1 MDDYVKQTI
10 ALYDQ
15 TASEYAQKVEKYGVL
30 NERKKFCTLLP
41 PGGNVL
47 DAGCGPGRDSAYF
60 NANGFSVV
68 GVDLSDNLLAI
79 ARKKAPGVQFIHM
92 NLLNLDFPNATFDG
106 IWACASFHHLRHVD
120 VPGVVSRCHT
130 ILKKSGILFVLV
142 KAGSGEHM
150 KKEPS
155 IPDKKRFFSY
165 YSTEY
170 VSSMLKHANFHILD
184 CYALDE
190 GALYPERK
198 GQWWI
203 ACFAQK
209 V

>member
-10 ALYDQ
+10 AVYDQ
-15 TASEYAQKVEKYGVL
+15 TASEYAKKVDKYGVP

-41 PGGNVL
+41 EGGKIL

-60 NANGFSVV
+60 IANGFSVV
-68 GVDLSDNLLAI
+68 GVDLSENLLTI
-79 ARKKAPGVQFIHM
+79 ARKKAPEGQFIHM

-106 IWACASFHHLRHVD
+106 IWACASLHHLRHVD
-120 VPGVVSRCHT
+120 VPGVISRCYT
-130 ILKKSGILFVLV
+130 ILKDSGVLFLLV
-142 KAGSGEHM
+142 KAGSGEHL
-150 KKEPS
+150 KKELS

-165 YSTEY
+165 YCTQH
-170 VSSMLKHANFHILD
+170 VTTILQDAHFHILD

-209 V
+209 I